1 MPEGLTGHVIVCG
14 LHGVGLR
21 TVEQLYLAGVP
32 VVVVDDDPDP
42 RLPARIASWGIP
54 LLTSSARLPETLQA
68 AGLSG
73 AAALVCVEADDLHT
87 LETALLAG
95 QLRPGIRVVVQLRNP
110 AVGRAIAATGAAVL
124 DVAGLSAPSIVEACL
139 RTEGHDLELGGEQ
152 FVVVRAAAPADGTFR
167 SLYGDLAPIGV
178 QPTSERDRGPE
189 DRAVVVCPG
198 RDHAIRRGDEV
209 TLLGTPAELDRHGVH
224 WRSVT
229 DEPVLQGSRYH
240 RPADG
245 RLRPLL
251 ASLVHA
257 ADRRLGYAL
266 LALLALA
273 VASVAVLTATY
284 VEPDGRRMT
293 LVDAVYFTV
302 ETIGTIGYG
311 DFSFR
316 AQPTWLRLF
325 AIVLMAS
332 GVVLTTMCFAL
343 FTNLLVSRQIEVQ
356 LGHRLVTRQSGH
368 VVVVGLGSIGLRVVE
383 RLRALGHGV
392 VVVESDESSR
402 YLAQLRTAGVPV
414 VVGDAT
420 QPETLRVVN
429 LAEARAVAITTSD
442 DLVNL
447 ETGLAALDALGDRW
461 AQVPVVLR
469 MFDRGLAAAVERGF
483 AFEAVRSTA
492 ALAAPWFV
500 GAALGLEV
508 LSTFYVGDQPLL
520 VARLQVRSGG
530 GLAGLAMQD
539 LSARTRVVA
548 LQRAGAAELEH
559 PPRRDTRFAEGD
571 VAYLVGPYEELL
583 QVLRRDSP
591 PPPVAIIGTDDSGR
605 AAGRAYTL

>member
-1 MPEGLTGHVIVCG
+1 MEATGGRRAGDRVVPDGLTGHVIVCG

-42 RLPARIASWGIP
+42 RLPARIAAWGIP
-54 LLTSSARLPETLQA
+54 LLTSSARLPETLRA
-68 AGLSG
+68 AGLAG

-139 RTEGHDLELGGEQ
+139 RTEGHDLELAGEQ
-152 FVVVRAAAPADGTFR
+152 FVLVRATAPAAGTLR
-167 SLYGDLAPIGV
+167 SFYGDLAPIGV
-178 QPTSERDRGPE
+178 QAGDGEVT
-189 DRAVVVCPG
+189 VCPG
-198 RDHAIRRGDEV
+198 RDHEVRRGDLV
-209 TLLGTPAELDRHGVH
+209 TVLGTPDELDRHGLH

-229 DEPVLQGSRYH
+229 DEPVLHGSRYH
-240 RPADG
+240 RSSEG
-245 RLRPLL
+245 LLRPLL
-251 ASLVHA
+251 GSLVHA

-266 LALLALA
+266 LALLGLALT
-273 VASVAVLTATY
+273 SVAVLTGTY
-284 VEPDGRRMT
+284 QEPDGRRMT
-293 LVDAVYFTV
+293 LLDAVYFTV

-316 AQPTWLRLF
+316 EQHTWLRVF
-325 AIVLMAS
+325 AIVLMVS

-356 LGHRLVTRQSGH
+356 LGRRLVHRQSGH
-368 VVVVGLGSIGLRVVE
+368 VVVVGLGSIGLRVVQ

-392 VVVESDESSR
+392 VVVEAEESNR
-402 YLAQLRTAGVPV
+402 YIAQVRSAGVPV
-414 VVGDAT
+414 VVADAT
-420 QPETLRVVN
+420 QPETLRTVN
-429 LAEARAVAITTSD
+429 LAEARAVAVTTSD

-447 ETGLAALDALGDRW
+447 ETGLAVLDELGERW
-461 AQVPVVLR
+461 TEVPVVLR

-520 VARLQVRSGG
+520 VGRIRVRNGG

-548 LQRAGAAELEH
+548 LQRAGGTELEH

-591 PPPVAIIGTDDSGR
+591 PQPEPAPPAPAR
-605 AAGRAYTL
+605 QP